1 MKPNIRFYVSVG
13 KEESATVTIGK
24 VKFYL
29 KYIRYDNEAIYFDI
43 LCPVLNLDQYQDC
56 FILSKTKKIQYIFII
71 GDDKCYIEIPYTKSI
86 SSKTYRK
93 IIRKV
98 FNSDTFKKYY
108 IELAN
113 HIKDDI
119 NSELV
124 EAEEKARVLRNQI
137 SLIENSEID

>member
-1 MKPNIRFYVSVG
+1 MN
-13 KEESATVTIGK
+13 
-24 VKFYL
+24 
-29 KYIRYDNEAIYFDI
+29 
-43 LCPVLNLDQYQDC
+43 CPLLDLNQYQYC
-56 FILSKTKKIQYIFII
+56 FIYVNANKIQEFCR
-71 GDDKCYIEIPYTKSI
+71 DDDYYNPEIPYIKSV
-86 SSKTYRK
+86 SSKTYRE

-108 IELAN
+108 TELAN
-113 HIKDDI
+113 CIKDNI